1 MGAMVP
7 SPSMTEPGRKRAV
20 EEAADQLRRDILIG
34 RYRPGDHL
42 PGERELSAQ
51 LGVSRL
57 TLRSAIARLESQGL
71 IRAVHGAGNLVL
83 DFKESG
89 GIDLIGYLAGLAM
102 ENRAVPLTFL
112 GELFEMRRIIAAE
125 VIALATERATDAE
138 LRALRTIVDQMA
150 EAVGQTRRFMELD
163 LAFARGIARATK
175 NFAFVLTFNTVQ
187 RVIEQNPALELAYA
201 ANAEQTT
208 QVYARL
214 AELMVERNATRA
226 RQVTERLLD
235 RLDRRTLELI
245 ARLTGGVAR

>member
-1 MGAMVP
+1 M
-7 SPSMTEPGRKRAV
+7 SEPARKRAV
-20 EEAADQLRRDILIG
+20 EEAADRLRREILVG

-42 PGERELSAQ
+42 PGERELSVE

-71 IRAVHGAGNLVL
+71 IKAVHGAGNLVL
-83 DFKESG
+83 DYRESG

-102 ENRAVPLTFL
+102 ENGAVRLTLL

-138 LRALRTIVDQMA
+138 LRALRTIVDRMS
-150 EAVGQTRRFMELD
+150 EHVGQTRKFMELD

-208 QVYARL
+208 QVYTRL
-214 AELMVERNATRA
+214 AELMIERNATRA

-235 RLDRRTLELI
+235 RMDRRTLELI
-245 ARLTGGVAR
+245 ARLTGGAR